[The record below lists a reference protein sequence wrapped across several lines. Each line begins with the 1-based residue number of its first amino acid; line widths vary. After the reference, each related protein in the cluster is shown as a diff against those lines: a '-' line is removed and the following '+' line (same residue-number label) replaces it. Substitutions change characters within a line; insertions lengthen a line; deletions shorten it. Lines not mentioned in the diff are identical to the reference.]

1 MTTSP
6 TPQFEIPN
14 EMRAVAERNVE
25 QAKLAFNNFMQA
37 AQEAVSNLEKRVE
50 ASQGGALD
58 ISKKAMSF
66 AERNILSAFEFAEK
80 VVQAKDIQ
88 EMVRML
94 SLFVQS
100 QMQALTEQAK
110 DLGETVSKSA
120 MDSMTGSKKG

>member
-14 EMRAVAERNVE
+14 EMRAVAERNVG

-37 AQEAVSNLEKRVE
+37 AQEAVSDLEKRVE
-50 ASQGGALD
+50 ASQGGSLD

-66 AERNILSAFEFAEK
+66 AERNILSTFEFAEK

-88 EMVRML
+88 EMVRMQ

>member
-80 VVQAKDIQ
+80 VVQTKDIQ
-88 EMVRML
+88 EMARMQ

-100 QMQALTEQAK
+100 QMHALTEQAK

-120 MDSMTGSKKG
+120 MDSMKGSKKG

>member
-14 EMRAVAERNVE
+14 EMRALAERNVE

-50 ASQGGALD
+50 ASQGSALD

-66 AERNILSAFEFAEK
+66 AERNILSAFDRSC
-80 VVQAKDIQ
+80 QGHPGNGPNAKP
-88 EMVRML
+88 VRSIADA
-94 SLFVQS
+94 SLDR
-100 QMQALTEQAK
+100 TGK
-110 DLGETVSKSA
+110 GLGR
-120 MDSMTGSKKG
+120 DR